1 MALKKDSNSLDS
13 EQEKS
18 QNEDDS
24 LLELK
29 NLDNKKEIESQPLEV
44 SKGNDDENGF
54 LDFGFNQSILN
65 SLINKGYKNPT
76 PIQKAASPELMLGRD
91 LLGQAQTGTGK
102 TAAFALP
109 LIEKLTDNKEL
120 NAKVLVMTPT
130 RELATQVAESFKSY
144 SSESSNFKT
153 VAIYGLSLIH
163 I

>member
-1 MALKKDSNSLDS
+1 MALKKDSNSLGS

-18 QNEDDS
+18 QNENSS
-24 LLELK
+24 LLEFK
-29 NLDNKKEIESQPLEV
+29 NSDNKKEIESELLEV
-44 SKGNDDENGF
+44 SKEDDNENGF

-65 SLINKGYKNPT
+65 SLKNKGYKNPT
-76 PIQKAASPELMLGRD
+76 PIQKAAIPELMLGRD

-109 LIEKLTDNKEL
+109 IIEKLADNKEL

-153 VAIYGLSLIH
+153 VAI
-163 I
+163 